1 MTSSTAN
8 TNAQPGTAIAFEA
21 VSKQYKKTLPLLDSV
36 SFSMNYGQV
45 VALVGPS
52 GSGKSTILQIAAALT
67 SPDSGRV
74 KIDGNQVFPCSSK
87 SVDLSKLRSS
97 MISYVS
103 QDDFLF
109 ESLTVAENV
118 LLALELNSTSSSLEE
133 KLSRVD
139 SALDTLGIKRLAD
152 RQISDVSAG
161 ERRRVAIGR
170 GLVTNPKILIAD
182 EPTSSL
188 DLEATND
195 FLKLIRTRADG
206 QRMAFLLASHDV
218 LELKTVADSIY
229 AIKNHVLVKVE
240 G

>member
-74 KIDGNQVFPCSSK
+74 KIDGKQVFPSSK
-87 SVDLSKLRSS
+87 SADLSKLRSS

-109 ESLTVAENV
+109 ESLSVAENV

-240 G
+240 

>member
-74 KIDGNQVFPCSSK
+74 KIDGKQVFPSSK

-97 MISYVS
+97 IISYVS

-109 ESLTVAENV
+109 ESLSVAENV

-133 KLSRVD
+133 KVSRVD

-206 QRMAFLLASHDV
+206 QQMAFLLASHDV

>member
-74 KIDGNQVFPCSSK
+74 KIDGKQVFPSSK
-87 SVDLSKLRSS
+87 SADLSKLRSS

-109 ESLTVAENV
+109 ESLSVAENV

>member
-8 TNAQPGTAIAFEA
+8 TNAQPGTAIEFEA

-74 KIDGNQVFPCSSK
+74 KIDGKQVFPSSK

-109 ESLTVAENV
+109 ESLSVAENV
-118 LLALELNSTSSSLEE
+118 LLALELNSTGSSLEE

-206 QRMAFLLASHDV
+206 QQMAFLLASHDV